1 MNKETK
7 LARSV
12 AGAML
17 DSMWARGIRH
27 VFANAGTD
35 FAPIIE
41 AMVEAGEQGREI
53 PKFHTIPHENV
64 AAAMAH
70 GYYLV
75 RGEPAC
81 VMVHVTV
88 GTANALCGIM
98 NASRDNVPV
107 LLLAGRTPNTETGH
121 AGSRSAGIHWGQDS
135 FDQGGM
141 VREYVKWDYELRSG
155 QPVDKVFGRALD
167 IAMSEPRGPVYL
179 CMPREV
185 LGDPESGAPGRPF
198 ARKPGSIPAEPS
210 PEAIRAAAG
219 LLAQAEFPLII
230 TAIAGRDAPNVDR
243 LSKIAQDFGIAVAY
257 PGEPGAREVSIPSDH
272 PMFLGLN
279 ASEALER
286 ADVVV
291 TVDCEVPWW
300 PRYANPR
307 PGAKLIHIAA
317 DPMYSRYPMRGFEAD
332 VAIAGSSSAAL
343 RGLQSAL
350 GDAAPANRGRIE
362 ARRAEIAGMGAERRR
377 KIAAAHE
384 AAGKESRI
392 QVPWVAACV
401 NRVKGADTI
410 VVNELG
416 VPMDMLD
423 LTKPKTYISS
433 SSAGGLG
440 FGLGASLGAKLATPD
455 RRVMLIVGDGSY
467 LFGNPVS
474 AHFVARSEGLATLTV
489 VLNNGRWHAVKRST
503 LGMYPDG
510 RAAAAKTMPLVELGP
525 SPDYDKVMAACGG
538 YGERV
543 EKPGDLEAALR
554 RGFDAVDKGMPA
566 LLNVITQPLD
576 F

>member
-7 LARSV
+7 LVRST
-12 AGAML
+12 AAALL
-17 DSMWARGIRH
+17 DSMWARGVRH

-41 AMVEAGEQGREI
+41 AMVEAEEQGRDI
-53 PKFHTIPHENV
+53 PRFHAIPHENV
-64 AAAMAH
+64 AIAMAH
-70 GYYLV
+70 GYYLI
-75 RGEPAC
+75 RGEPAA

-135 FDQGGM
+135 FDQGGI

-155 QPVDKVFGRALD
+155 QPVDQVFGRAVD

-185 LGDPESGAPGRPF
+185 LGDAATAGSGRVPGRM
-198 ARKPGSIPAEPS
+198 PGSIPAEPS
-210 PEAIRAAAG
+210 PAAIGTVARW
-219 LLAQAEFPLII
+219 LAEAEFPLIL
-230 TAIAGRDAPNVDR
+230 TATAGRDPANFECLSR
-243 LSKIAQDFGIAVAY
+243 LAEDYGVAVAY
-257 PGEPGAREVSIPSDH
+257 PGEPGPREVSIPSDH
-272 PMFLGLN
+272 RMFLGLN
-279 ASEALER
+279 AREALER
-286 ADVVV
+286 ADLVL
-291 TVDCEVPWW
+291 TIDCEVPWW
-300 PRYANPR
+300 PRYASPR
-307 PGAKLIHIAA
+307 DGAKLVHVAA
-317 DPMYSRYPMRGFEAD
+317 DPLYGRYPMRGFGSD
-332 VAIAGSSSAAL
+332 MAIAGSSSAAL
-343 RGLQSAL
+343 RALSAML
-350 GDAAPANRGRIE
+350 AERAGANRARIE
-362 ARRAEIAGMGAERRR
+362 TRRKTIAALAVERRR
-377 KIAAAHE
+377 KIQAAQDK
-384 AAGKESRI
+384 AGREEGM
-392 QVPWVAACV
+392 QVPWIAACI
-401 NRVKGADTI
+401 NRVKGPDTI

-423 LTKPKTYISS
+423 LSRPKTYLSS

-440 FGLGASLGAKLATPD
+440 FGLGASLGAKLAAPD

-474 AHFVARSEGLATLTV
+474 AHLVARAEGLASLTV

-510 RAAAAKTMPLVELGP
+510 RAAAAKAMPLVELGP
-525 SPDYDKVMAACGG
+525 SPDYEKVIAACGG
-538 YGERV
+538 HGERV

-554 RGFDAVDKGMPA
+554 RALAAVDKGTPA

-576 F
+576 Y